1 MEMWGPEIIRA
12 TLSTTRAFGPGSG
25 EWQYH
30 PRSDHH
36 SKVTAVAVMIDLLRE
51 SEELRVGVERGDV
64 GFGVNPVLTDTTN
77 RKKTLD
83 MMFARPDDAN
93 PLRRSRSLLD
103 LVDTY
108 GVVLTTAQRKAV
120 VTLPAVYESRVKQ
133 ALVVL
138 ENKACM
144 TAHSKA
150 APRLRN
156 ELEGARDAIL
166 ASDPLTIAGAF
177 VLVNAASTFVSPTFR
192 DNAERNPSARR
203 ATQHHQPADARRAIE
218 RLEALPIRRRVDEVG
233 YDVLAIVTLAGAND
247 GSAWRLVAG
256 SDYGS
261 PTSADIWHY
270 TRAVQR
276 LGVLYRQRFT

>member
-12 TLSTTRAFGPGSG
+12 TLSRTRSFGPSSG
-25 EWQYH
+25 RWQYH

-36 SKVTAVAVMIDLLRE
+36 SKITAVAVMIDLLRE
-51 SEELRVGVERGDV
+51 SEDLRRDVQRGTV
-64 GFGVNPVLTDTTN
+64 GFGVNPILTDQTN
-77 RKKTLD
+77 RRKTLD

-93 PLRRSRSLLD
+93 PSSSSRTLAD
-103 LVDTY
+103 LVLEY
-108 GVVLTTAQRKAV
+108 GVELTDGQRRELAE
-120 VTLPAVYESRVKQ
+120 LPTIRECRVKQ

-166 ASDPLTIAGAF
+166 ASDPVTIAGAF
-177 VLVNAASTFVSPTFR
+177 VLVNAAATFVSPTYK
-192 DNAERNPSARR
+192 DNSERKPNSRR
-203 ATQHHQPADARRAIE
+203 ATVHRQPDDARRAIE
-218 RLEALPIRRRVDEVG
+218 RLEALPLRKRQDEIG
-233 YDVLAIVTLAGAND
+233 YDVLAILALVGVND
-247 GSAWRLVAG
+247 GSSWELVDDPA
-256 SDYGS
+256 YGA
-261 PTSADIWHY
+261 PTTSDIWNY

-276 LGVLYRQRFT
+276 LGVLYRQRFA

>member
-12 TLSTTRAFGPGSG
+12 TLSRTRAFGPSSG
-25 EWQYH
+25 RWQYH

-51 SEELRVGVERGDV
+51 SEDLRRDVERGAV

-83 MMFARPDDAN
+83 MMFARPDDAT
-93 PLRRSRSLLD
+93 PLSSPRTLAD
-103 LVDTY
+103 LVDEH
-108 GVVLTTAQRKAV
+108 GVDLSPGQRSGLAR
-120 VTLPAVYESRVKQ
+120 LPTIRECRVKQ

-156 ELEGARDAIL
+156 ELEGARDAII
-166 ASDPLTIAGAF
+166 ASDPVTIAGAF
-177 VLVNAASTFVSPTFR
+177 VLVNAASTFVSPTYR
-192 DNAERNPSARR
+192 DNAEREPNARR
-203 ATQHHQPADARRAIE
+203 ASVHKQPADTRRAIE
-218 RLEALPIRRRVDEVG
+218 RLESLPLRRRADEIG
-233 YDVLAIVTLAGAND
+233 YDVLAVLTLAAAND
-247 GSAWRLVAG
+247 GTPWTLVEDPAF
-256 SDYGS
+256 GS
-261 PTSADIWHY
+261 PRPSDIWHY

-276 LGVLYRQRFT
+276 LGVLYRQRFA